1 MQNLNPLRSYL
12 DATLTHLFRQC
23 LLFLIAFLS
32 CTFCTG
38 RKTKKDMLETYS
50 VLKTTDLSDF
60 SCWRILERGDRLIF
74 AMYYEHKDSTF
85 YQYTS
90 SGSLLPMSKYRSILF
105 YLNED
110 FDSLYMINN
119 DTTLQFDDGVEFLSD
134 YSDQN
139 TNELKSEIKSN
150 YKSFKKLRLKEVSGY
165 PWANIY
171 NFQLE
176 RCIILTKVEGEAR
189 NDDFLIKRGYIK
201 LDSNWYY
208 LIEAP
213 CQ

>member
-1 MQNLNPLRSYL
+1 MIFLNGTMMKIKSEMRLI
-12 DATLTHLFRQC
+12 
-23 LLFLIAFLS
+23 LFLIAFWS

-38 RKTKKDMLETYS
+38 PKTKKDMLETYS
-50 VLKTTDLSDF
+50 VLKIRDLSDF

-74 AMYYEHKDSTF
+74 AMYYEHKDSSF

-119 DTTLQFDDGVEFLSD
+119 DTTLQFDDGVEFLSH

-139 TNELKSEIKSN
+139 TNELKSNIKSN
-150 YKSFKKLRLKEVSGY
+150 YKNFKRLRLKEVFGY

-171 NFQLE
+171 VFQID
-176 RCIILTKVEGEAR
+176 RCIELTKVQGGAR
-189 NDDFLIKRGYIK
+189 NEDFLLKRGYIK

-208 LIEAP
+208 LMEAT

>member
-1 MQNLNPLRSYL
+1 MRLM
-12 DATLTHLFRQC
+12 
-23 LLFLIAFLS
+23 LFLIAFSS

-60 SCWRILERGDRLIF
+60 SGWRILERGDWLIF
-74 AMYYEHKDSTF
+74 AMHYEHKDSSL

-90 SGSLLPMSKYRSILF
+90 SGHLLPMSKYRSIWF

-119 DTTLQFDDGVEFLSD
+119 GTTTLQFDDGVEFLSH

-139 TNELKSEIKSN
+139 INKLKSDIKSN
-150 YKSFKKLRLKEVSGY
+150 YKDFKKLRLKEVVGY
-165 PWANIY
+165 PWANNIY
-171 NFQLE
+171 HFQLDP
-176 RCIILTKVEGEAR
+176 CINLTNVGGG
-189 NDDFLIKRGYIK
+189 NGNVDFLIKRGYVK
-201 LDSNWYY
+201 LDPNWYY
-208 LIEAP
+208 LIEGT

>member
-1 MQNLNPLRSYL
+1 MMMIMMMIRKIKSEMRLILV
-12 DATLTHLFRQC
+12 
-23 LLFLIAFLS
+23 LIAFLS

-74 AMYYEHKDSTF
+74 AMHYEHKDSSL

-90 SGSLLPMSKYRSILF
+90 SGSVLPMSKYRSIQF

-119 DTTLQFDDGVEFLSD
+119 DTTLQFDDGVEFLSH

-139 TNELKSEIKSN
+139 INELKSNIKFN
-150 YKSFKKLRLKEVSGY
+150 YKNFKKFRLIEVVSY
-165 PWANIY
+165 PWGNFCD
-171 NFQLE
+171 FQLDP
-176 RCIILTKVEGEAR
+176 CIVLRKVEGGNGNE
-189 NDDFLIKRGYIK
+189 DFLFKRGYIK

-208 LIEAP
+208 LIEAT

>member
-1 MQNLNPLRSYL
+1 MIFLNGIMMKIKSEMRLI
-12 DATLTHLFRQC
+12 
-23 LLFLIAFLS
+23 LFLIAFLS

>member
-1 MQNLNPLRSYL
+1 MIFLNGIMMKIKSEMRLI
-12 DATLTHLFRQC
+12 
-23 LLFLIAFLS
+23 LFLIAFLS

-60 SCWRILERGDRLIF
+60 FGWRILERGDKLIF
-74 AMYYEHKDSTF
+74 AMHYEHKDSSLR
-85 YQYTS
+85 QYTS
-90 SGSLLPMSKYRSILF
+90 SGHLLPMSKYRTIQF

-119 DTTLQFDDGVEFLSD
+119 DTTLQFDDGVEFLSH

-150 YKSFKKLRLKEVSGY
+150 YKNFKKLGLEDVSGY
-165 PWANIY
+165 PWANSY
-171 NFQLE
+171 NFQLDP
-176 RCIILTKVEGEAR
+176 CIVLTKVEGGAR
-189 NDDFLIKRGYIK
+189 NEDFLLKRGYIK
-201 LDSNWYY
+201 LDPNWYY
-208 LIEAP
+208 LIEP
-213 CQ
+213 TCQ